1 MVVSSIQYVKV
12 LTLRSFY
19 LTLKNNTLSEKFN
32 QNNQIKF
39 NSEMDAMGRQGPE
52 DYIQLKKRSKAQIP
66 CIPQF

>member
-1 MVVSSIQYVKV
+1 MVVSSVQYVKV

-39 NSEMDAMGRQGPE
+39 NSEMDAVGRQGPE
-52 DYIQLKKRSKAQIP
+52 DYI
-66 CIPQF
+66 